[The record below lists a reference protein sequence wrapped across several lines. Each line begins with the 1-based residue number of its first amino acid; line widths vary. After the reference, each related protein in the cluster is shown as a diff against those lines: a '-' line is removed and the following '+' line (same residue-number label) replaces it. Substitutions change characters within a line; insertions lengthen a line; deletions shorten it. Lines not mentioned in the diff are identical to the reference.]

1 MDDDWR
7 IENELQDEAEEN
19 RREQERWALEEQAD
33 AILEAAAEAA
43 ERPRRRRLTV
53 KHGVET
59 VKHGVEIVRSSD
71 RCRVSKTFRSDVA
84 SNIVDAEWSGA
95 IFEGGRIESKR

>member
-7 IENELQDEAEEN
+7 LEKELHDEAEEN
-19 RREQERWALEEQAD
+19 RREQEGWALEEQAD
-33 AILEAAAEAA
+33 ASLEAAEEAG
-43 ERPRRRRLTV
+43 ERPRRRRL
-53 KHGVET
+53 T